1 MPAFNVI
8 LTGEGGQGVVTA
20 GTILSQTVM
29 DNGYNVIMSE
39 LHGLS
44 QRGGSITVEVR
55 IGEIYGPISFKSR
68 YNLLLGFEPIEAMR
82 ILEQITYPMDA
93 IVNSEKISPVYLG
106 IRDLEYP
113 DVDALLSR
121 LPECIRLRRI
131 DASKLARD
139 AGSVKATNIVML
151 GAALEASIPGF
162 NLENLENAIRSRFS
176 GKALQVNLD
185 ALHLVTNKMREVE
198 TRAP

>member
-1 MPAFNVI
+1 MPAFNII

-29 DNGYNVIMSE
+29 DSGYNVIMSE

-55 IGEIYGPISFKSR
+55 IGEIYGPISFKSK

-82 ILEQITYPMDA
+82 ILEQISYPMDA
-93 IVNSEKISPVYLG
+93 VVNSEKISPIYLG

-113 DVDALLSR
+113 DVDAMLSN
-121 LPECIRLRRI
+121 LPQCIRLRRI
-131 DASKLARD
+131 DASRIARD

-151 GAALEASIPGF
+151 GTALEASVPGLT
-162 NLENLENAIRSRFS
+162 LEGLENAIRSRFS
-176 GKALQVNLD
+176 GKLLQLNLD
-185 ALHLVTNKMREVE
+185 ALHLAMGKMEREL
-198 TRAP
+198 PG